1 MLIYSLTYR
10 NIIFLNLV
18 LTKYTLIEYILSTR
32 RLNVLTKLFS
42 STRAELLSLF
52 FNNPDDR
59 FYLREIARHIGKDA
73 AGIKREL
80 DNLVKVGLLAKEK
93 RGVQKYYFANQ
104 GSPVYSEMRGL
115 IFKTT
120 GAQGAMKTS
129 LSRLKGVH
137 AAFIYGS
144 YAKGSEKE
152 ERGINLMVIGQANI
166 TELNDTVMSLEEK
179 LKRDIDYL
187 VFDEQEYRKRKE
199 SKDPFIREII
209 KGKKVFLVGKEDDL

>member
-1 MLIYSLTYR
+1 M
-10 NIIFLNLV
+10 
-18 LTKYTLIEYILSTR
+18 
-32 RLNVLTKLFS
+32 LTKLFS
-42 STRAELLSLF
+42 STRAELLGLF

-80 DNLVKVGLLAKEK
+80 DKLVKIGLLAKEK
-93 RGVQKYYFANQ
+93 RGVQKYYFANKN
-104 GSPVYSEMRGL
+104 SPIFSEMKGL

-129 LSRLKGVH
+129 LSRLKGVQV
-137 AAFIYGS
+137 AFIYGS
-144 YAKGSEKE
+144 YAKGAEKE
-152 ERGINLMVIGQANI
+152 ESNINLMVIGQANI
-166 TELNDTVMSLEEK
+166 TELNDMVMGLEEK

-199 SKDPFIREII
+199 SKDPFIRELL
-209 KGKKVFLVGKEDDL
+209 KGKKIFLVGKEDDL

>member
-1 MLIYSLTYR
+1 M
-10 NIIFLNLV
+10 
-18 LTKYTLIEYILSTR
+18 
-32 RLNVLTKLFS
+32 LTKLFS
-42 STRAELLSLF
+42 STRAELLGLF

-80 DNLVKVGLLAKEK
+80 DNLVKIGLLGKEK
-93 RGVQKYYFANQ
+93 RGVQKYYFANKN
-104 GSPVYSEMRGL
+104 SPIFAEMKGL

-129 LSRLKGVH
+129 LSRLKGVQ

-152 ERGINLMVIGQANI
+152 DSNINLMVIGQANI
-166 TELNDTVMSLEEK
+166 TELNDMVMGLEEK

-199 SKDPFIREII
+199 SKDPFIRELL
-209 KGKKVFLVGKEDDL
+209 KGKKIFLVGREDDL

>member
-1 MLIYSLTYR
+1 M
-10 NIIFLNLV
+10 
-18 LTKYTLIEYILSTR
+18 YICLR
-32 RLNVLTKLFS
+32 GDKVLTKLFS
-42 STRAELLSLF
+42 STRAELLGLF

-80 DNLVKVGLLAKEK
+80 DNLVKIGLLGREK
-93 RGVQKYYFANQ
+93 RGVQKYYFANKN
-104 GSPVYSEMRGL
+104 SPIFSEMKGL

-120 GAQGAMKTS
+120 GVQGAMKAS
-129 LSRLKGVH
+129 LSRLKGVK

-152 ERGINLMVIGQANI
+152 DSNINLMVIGQANI
-166 TELNDTVMSLEEK
+166 TELNDMVMALEEK

-187 VFDEQEYRKRKE
+187 VFDDLEYRKRKE
-199 SKDPFIREII
+199 SRDPFIREIVR
-209 KGKKVFLVGKEDDL
+209 GKKIFLVGREDEL